1 VKRRERTFQKREMK
15 KIAGSEEG
23 GISGGCRK
31 QHNKENTDLQS
42 SANNIRV
49 IKSRR
54 IRKKG
59 QVAGIS
65 HGTE

>member
-1 VKRRERTFQKREMK
+1 MK
-15 KIAGSEEG
+15 KITGSEEG
-23 GISGGCRK
+23 GIARGCRK

-42 SANNIRV
+42 STNNIKL

-54 IRKKG
+54 IRNNG
-59 QVAGIS
+59 QVAGLW

>member
-1 VKRRERTFQKREMK
+1 VRTFQKREMK
-15 KIAGSEEG
+15 KITGSEEG
-23 GISGGCRK
+23 GIARGCRK

-42 SANNIRV
+42 STNNIKL

-54 IRKKG
+54 IRNNG
-59 QVAGIS
+59 QVAGLW